1 MSTEVCASLWKS
13 AKDTRI
19 YLPVNLTTF
28 PSCTPNVSVPDSNLL
43 ILNRVDGVQAVMF
56 NTLFSKNSA
65 QPIAEPNYIEVSG
78 LMDDFMSLDE
88 IAPGAEW
95 SDVLAA
101 TWGVPSAP
109 VAVEAR
115 SAVSS
120 KSALKSIRTFFQ
132 SFRSGLEIA

>member
-1 MSTEVCASLWKS
+1 MSTEVCANLLKS
-13 AKDTRI
+13 VGETRI
-19 YLPVNLTTF
+19 HLPVNLTTF
-28 PSCTPNVSVPDSNLL
+28 PNCTPNVSVPDSTLL

-56 NTLFSKNSA
+56 NTLFSST
-65 QPIAEPNYIEVSG
+65 QSTPEPTYIEVSG
-78 LMDDFMSLDE
+78 VMDDFMSLEE
-88 IAPGAEW
+88 IAPSAEW

-109 VAVEAR
+109 NAVEVR

-120 KSALKSIRTFFQ
+120 KSTHKSVRSFFQ